1 MLARL
6 RPLALAGLIL
16 VLAAPAPSQAPAKR
30 PLKHTDYAGWRSIA
44 APALSPDGTLVLY
57 AVAPQEGDGEFVARN
72 LSTGKEH
79 RHPRG
84 SRAIVR
90 ITPGARAGRGAG
102 RGPSEH
108 LFSADGKMAL
118 FPIYPTAA
126 D

>member
-1 MLARL
+1 MFARL

-44 APALSPDGTLVLY
+44 APALSPDGTVALY

-84 SRAIVR
+84 SRAVVSIPAAR
-90 ITPGARAGRGAG
+90 SARGARGAG

-108 LFSADGKMAL
+108 RFSADGKIA
-118 FPIYPTAA
+118 
-126 D
+126 